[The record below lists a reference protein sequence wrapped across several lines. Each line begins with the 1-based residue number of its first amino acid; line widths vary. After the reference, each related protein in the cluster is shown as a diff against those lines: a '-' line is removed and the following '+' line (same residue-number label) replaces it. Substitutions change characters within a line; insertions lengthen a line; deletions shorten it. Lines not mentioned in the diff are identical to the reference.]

1 MRFSLPWPGKL
12 ETAILI
18 FLALWF
24 ALTIIVPFTLPADSV
39 KDLSGA
45 VGRIDNDDTTSRM
58 NPLARAIYTI
68 GDAYCHQISERS
80 YYLNGN
86 QMPFCSRDEGIFL
99 GLVIGTT
106 LAIITRYEIKVIYFI
121 LGIVPIGV
129 DGLAQLLT
137 DYESTNPIRLITGML
152 AGVVVALLVSM
163 FIREIKHGQ
172 ESSEIKNTDIE
183 RKGS

>member
-1 MRFSLPWPGKL
+1 MRFSLTEPGKL

-18 FLALWF
+18 FLTLWF
-24 ALTIIVPFTLPADSV
+24 VLTIIVPFTLPADSV

-45 VGRIDNDDTTSRM
+45 VGRIDNADTTSPM
-58 NPLARAIYTI
+58 NPLANAIYTI

-86 QMPFCSRDEGIFL
+86 QMPFCARDEGIFL
-99 GLVIGTT
+99 GLVIGMT

-137 DYESTNPIRLITGML
+137 NYESTNPIRLITGLL
-152 AGVVVALLVSM
+152 AGVVVALLVSV
-163 FIREIKHGQ
+163 FIREITHGQ
-172 ESSEIKNTDIE
+172 KSIESKSTDAE
-183 RKGS
+183 GKRR